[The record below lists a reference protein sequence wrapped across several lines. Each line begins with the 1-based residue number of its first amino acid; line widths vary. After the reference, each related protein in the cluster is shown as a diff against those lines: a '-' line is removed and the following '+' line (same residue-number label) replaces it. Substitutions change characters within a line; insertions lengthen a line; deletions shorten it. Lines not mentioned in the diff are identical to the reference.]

1 MREGAAAM
9 STVSRQQPSAQQPG
23 PLLRL
28 DRLRNSR
35 PRSAFTWRVIL
46 NLSHMRIGSLFIIGA
61 ALVATACQSVQTT
74 QPGAVGVQRKQ
85 MMLVSEEQIEKGA
98 QEAYRQELDKARQQ
112 QALNANQQM
121 YQRVQSIA
129 RRLIPQT
136 TAFRPDAQQ
145 WRWEVNVQTSKDVN
159 AYCMPGGKIMV
170 YTGLIE
176 QLNATDAELAAVIG
190 HEIAHALR
198 EHSRERISRAY
209 AEQLALAGVAAVTG
223 AGETTMALASQVSA
237 VTFTL
242 PHSREQ
248 EAEADRIG
256 LELMARAGYDPNAS
270 ISLWQKMSK
279 VGGGGPEFLS
289 THPSGES
296 RIRDLEAS
304 IPSVMP
310 LYQKTK

>member
-1 MREGAAAM
+1 M
-9 STVSRQQPSAQQPG
+9 
-23 PLLRL
+23 
-28 DRLRNSR
+28 
-35 PRSAFTWRVIL
+35 
-46 NLSHMRIGSLFIIGA
+46 GSLRSIAVLFI
-61 ALVATACQSVQTT
+61 ALSATACQSVQTT
-74 QPGAVGVQRKQ
+74 QPGAVGVERKQ
-85 MMLVSEEQIEKGA
+85 YMLVSEQEVQKGA
-98 QEAYRQELDKARQQ
+98 QEAYRQELEKAQKQ
-112 QALNANQQM
+112 GGLNSNPQV
-121 YQRVQSIA
+121 YQRVQTISQ
-129 RRLIPQT
+129 RLIPH
-136 TAFRPDAQQ
+136 TATFRPDATQ
-145 WRWEVNVQTSKDVN
+145 WKWEVNVQTSKDVN

-209 AEQLALAGVAAVTG
+209 AEQLALAGIAVATG
-223 AGETTMALASQVSA
+223 AGETTMQLASQVAA

-270 ISLWQKMSK
+270 VTLWQKMSRL
-279 VGGGGPEFLS
+279 GGSPPEFMS

-296 RIRDLEAS
+296 RIRDLEAN
-304 IPSVMP
+304 IPRVLP
-310 LYQKTK
+310 LYEAARK